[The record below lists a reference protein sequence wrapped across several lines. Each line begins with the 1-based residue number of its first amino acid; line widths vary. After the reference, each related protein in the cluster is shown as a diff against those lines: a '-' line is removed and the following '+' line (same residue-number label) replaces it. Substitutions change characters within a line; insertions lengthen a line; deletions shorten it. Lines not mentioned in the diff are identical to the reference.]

1 MSNDYLTDDEGLIL
15 SEDGG
20 EIFFGLT
27 SPPSQGNY
35 LTDDE
40 GLFLNE
46 DGSEI
51 FFGLGLPSNSESL
64 HFIRNE
70 IHSCENITQLNSGN
84 FVERIFDFSSVYT
97 TGNSQNYHMY
107 IHAMQEYNR
116 KLDNFGGE
124 ITGPV
129 DAGFRPIDFLAFFG
143 DIPTSGLV
151 DFLQSQDNNLI
162 LQQNSFKL
170 ILEQDV

>member
-15 SEDGG
+15 
-20 EIFFGLT
+20 
-27 SPPSQGNY
+27 
-35 LTDDE
+35 
-40 GLFLNE
+40 NE
-46 DGSEI
+46 DDSEI
-51 FFGLGLPSNSESL
+51 FFGLDLPSNSESL

-70 IHSCENITQLNSGN
+70 IHSCKNITQLNSGN
-84 FVERIFDFSSVYT
+84 FVERMFDFSSVYT

-116 KLDNFGGE
+116 KLDGFGGE

-129 DAGFRPIDFLAFFG
+129 DAGFRPTDFLAFFG
-143 DIPTSGLV
+143 GIPTSGLV
-151 DFLQSQDNNLI
+151 DFLQSQDNSFI